1 MVYKGYYRNY
11 NLAGK
16 LGQGGEGAVFE
27 IEGSPDKVAKIYHE
41 AKLSADR
48 ELEGKIRT
56 MIQQPVRSF
65 MGDVLTVTWPQD
77 ALFDHNG
84 KFRGYVMP
92 KVSNMKHLFAA
103 RRERERKELFPAYN
117 LMTATVIARNL
128 AVAVNHI
135 HQAGTV
141 IGDFNPNNIMVDRKG
156 HITLI
161 DADSFSVTD
170 KIRNKTYKCC
180 VSVPEYVA
188 PELQNKNWCDRSSVF
203 TEASDNFAL
212 AIHIFMLLM
221 NNYHPFGCNISDK
234 SCSGN
239 DYVKTEDNIVKG
251 ICPFV
256 KGNRGLIPPKA
267 PLFDRLPSYIQ
278 VLFKRAFIYDYHSA
292 NFYDTIKRRPSAME
306 WADAL
311 YRMVNEGSHKSK
323 GLKDKT
329 ASAYNEKFNPA
340 ESDGAS
346 ERKGLFSKGILI
358 AAATAVLAFIML
370 FIYATASDYDRAWNY
385 YNTGNYEKAVR
396 YFVKAAD
403 KGNVDAAWDLGCMY
417 CYGDGVNE
425 NDEEATYWL
434 AKAAEEGGADYQ
446 YNLAW
451 LYYDGEGLE
460 RDYKEAY
467 YWFYEAAANGDT
479 YAMNMLA
486 EMLLNGYGVG
496 RDPYLAVAWYSKA
509 ADSGNVDSISELIE
523 IYENGLY
530 GMVRNTE
537 ESETW
542 KERYKE
548 LTGDNYEP
556 GGI

>member
-92 KVSNMKHLFAA
+92 KASNMKHLFAA
-103 RRERERKELFPAYN
+103 RRERERKEMFPAYN

-256 KGNRGLIPPKA
+256 KGNRGMIPPKA

-292 NFYDTIKRRPSAME
+292 NFCDTIKRRPSAME

-329 ASAYNEKFNPA
+329 ASAYNEKVNPA

-358 AAATAVLAFIML
+358 AAATAALAFIML

-403 KGNVDAAWDLGCMY
+403 KGNVDAAWDL
-417 CYGDGVNE
+417 
-425 NDEEATYWL
+425 
-434 AKAAEEGGADYQ
+434 
-446 YNLAW
+446 AW

-467 YWFYEAAANGDT
+467 YWFYEAADNGDT

-496 RDPYLAVAWYSKA
+496 QDPYLAVAWYSKA
-509 ADSGNVDSISELIE
+509 ADSGNVDSICELIE